1 MTKRDEIPVDS
12 YRVDANNAGAGE
24 YESATAAGRALRERI
39 RSHEAS
45 RRAYDEMTQTVE
57 RNQANLA
64 RVRKARMLTQATVA
78 DMMGM
83 DQSEVSRLERRTDL
97 LLSTARRFIQATGG
111 DLRLV
116 AHYPDGDVE
125 LFIGE
130 DALEDVTESSDLH
143 A

>member
-1 MTKRDEIPVDS
+1 MTKSRYIPVDS
-12 YRVDANNAGAGE
+12 YRVDEGSPGASD
-24 YESATAAGRALRERI
+24 YESATVTGRELREKI
-39 RSHEAS
+39 LSNKES
-45 RRAYDEMTQTVE
+45 RRAYDEMTGVIE
-57 RNQANLA
+57 RHQANLA
-64 RVRKARMLTQATVA
+64 RVRKARSLTQATIA
-78 DMMGM
+78 ETMGM

-125 LFIGE
+125 LFIGSDMDAE
-130 DALEDVTESSDLH
+130 DAESTDVR